1 MSVSP
6 HVATPSRRV
15 NDYTFVI
22 DKGARDGLSEG
33 DSVVL
38 ELDNKN
44 AQSIVID
51 VSETKSVLELR
62 TA

>member
-1 MSVSP
+1 
-6 HVATPSRRV
+6 V
-15 NDYTFVI
+15 NDYTVII

-38 ELDNKN
+38 ELEETYVR
-44 AQSIVID
+44 STVVD
-51 VSETKSVLELR
+51 VSEEQSVLELP